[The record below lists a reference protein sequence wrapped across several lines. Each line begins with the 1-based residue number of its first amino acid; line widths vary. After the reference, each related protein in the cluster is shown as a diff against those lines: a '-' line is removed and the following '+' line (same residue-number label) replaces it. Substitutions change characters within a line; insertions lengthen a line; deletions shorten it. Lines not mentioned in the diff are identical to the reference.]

1 MIDEEILNTI
11 NKYADE
17 IFDISER
24 ELRVNFVVGKN
35 FTPEIRVHL
44 QEELPFNSIPH
55 TEYLSNNKEVLI
67 EHLEKLKQALIQNSF
82 EPHLD

>member
-1 MIDEEILNTI
+1 MIQEEVLSII

-17 IFDISER
+17 IFDISQR
-24 ELRVNFVVGKN
+24 ELRVVCVTGKN

-44 QEELPFNSIPH
+44 QEELPFNIPH
-55 TEYLSNNKEVLI
+55 TEYLSNNKEKLV
-67 EHLEKLKQALIQNSF
+67 EYLEKLKQALIENSF

>member
-1 MIDEEILNTI
+1 MIEEEILSII

-24 ELRVNFVVGKN
+24 ELRVIFVTGKN

-44 QEELPFNSIPH
+44 QEELPFNPIPH
-55 TEYLSNNKEVLI
+55 TEYLANNKELLV
-67 EHLEKLKQALIQNSF
+67 EYLEKLKLQNSF
-82 EPHLD
+82 EPYLD